1 MNPTRMLKTEV
12 GQIFIS
18 ILLGLGLA
26 TLFRKVCN
34 DKNCIQFNGPV
45 ISEVDGKTYKFD
57 EYCYQY
63 ELFPTKCD
71 AKKKTVRVN
80 DSEAKGLSKVSDKDK
95 QETSASS
102 SSSSSSSIFGFWDS

>member
-1 MNPTRMLKTEV
+1 MNPSRMLKTEV

-26 TLFRKVCN
+26 TLFRKVCK

-57 EYCYQY
+57 EYCYKY

-80 DSEAKGLSKVSDKDK
+80 DGQAKGLLQVDDKDK
-95 QETSASS
+95 QNTGSSPSS
-102 SSSSSSSIFGFWDS
+102 STSIFGF